1 MTIVLVDTVLEKIQK
16 FPSTTWCVDWCSIRW
31 IESGVVGD
39 ELDWRW
45 ICWREIGLAVDFFG
59 ERVIQESSHQ
69 GESACCNYSAASE
82 VRTTFSRRKNIES

>member
-31 IESGVVGD
+31 IESGFVGD

-45 ICWREIGLAVDFFG
+45 ICWREIGLAVDLL
-59 ERVIQESSHQ
+59 E
-69 GESACCNYSAASE
+69 
-82 VRTTFSRRKNIES
+82 KW